1 MTETRLHFI
10 YGAKSPSVGLK
21 DVIFH
26 ALWAR
31 DVPTCRVHRLQA
43 APLSAISQSDKP
55 AIDRL
60 VDASVQL
67 PKLMR
72 SERDGV
78 GKAHALNLLCAFTQA
93 LLNADG
99 PSLDGE
105 KLVRERDYRIEV
117 A

>member
-10 YGAKSPSVGLK
+10 YRTESASVGLK
-21 DVIFH
+21 DVLFQ
-26 ALWAR
+26 ALRAR
-31 DVPTCRVHRLQA
+31 DVPACRVHRLQA

-55 AIDRL
+55 AVDRL
-60 VDASVQL
+60 VDAGVQF

-72 SERDGV
+72 SERNGV
-78 GKAHALNLLCAFTQA
+78 GEAHALNLPCTFTQA

-105 KLVRERDYRIEV
+105 KLLRERD
-117 A
+117 